1 MRPFW
6 VFWFVFLIFWSFVL
20 DMQVLMPEVLI
31 FLIHGTP
38 TSLIHIPPFLFIQ
51 HPHFY
56 STSFPTVIQLFDI
69 CVTINVYVAWCSHI
83 TFFIHQNMFNIYPF
97 RSYAP
102 IFFPSNCCIE
112 LHDVIPPSVT
122 CSFLRSLI
130 HLCLWHKQITSD
142 SLLWTMIPRLI
153 SLNFY
158 LLRICSQR

>member
-1 MRPFW
+1 MAHQHH
-6 VFWFVFLIFWSFVL
+6 WFIFHHS
-20 DMQVLMPEVLI
+20 
-31 FLIHGTP
+31 
-38 TSLIHIPPFLFIQ
+38 SLFNIPISIPPPSPQ
-51 HPHFY
+51 
-56 STSFPTVIQLFDI
+56 SFNYLIYVI
-69 CVTINVYVAWCSHI
+69 INVYVAWCSHI

-142 SLLWTMIPRLI
+142 SLLWTMIPQLI